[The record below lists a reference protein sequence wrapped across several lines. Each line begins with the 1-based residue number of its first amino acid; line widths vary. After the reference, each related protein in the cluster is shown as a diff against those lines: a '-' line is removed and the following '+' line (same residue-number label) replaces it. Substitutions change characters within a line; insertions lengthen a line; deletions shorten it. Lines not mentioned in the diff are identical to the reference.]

1 MSAILSVQFLEREG
15 LLTPEVSLEL
25 QVWLKASCNSREP
38 LDLPEHLYQV
48 LFKAWMLNEL
58 DEDLATMH

>member
-15 LLTPEVSLEL
+15 LLTPEVSHEL
-25 QVWLKASCNSREP
+25 QLWFKASCNSREP
-38 LDLPEHLYQV
+38 LPLPEHLFQV
-48 LFKAWMLNEL
+48 LRQAWMLNEL

>member
-15 LLTPEVSLEL
+15 LLTPEISLEL
-25 QVWLKASCNSREP
+25 QAWFQASCNSREP

>member
-15 LLTPEVSLEL
+15 LLTPEISLEL
-25 QVWLKASCNSREP
+25 QVWFKASCNSREP
-38 LDLPEHLYQV
+38 LELPEKLFQV
-48 LFKAWMLNEL
+48 LSQAWMLNEL